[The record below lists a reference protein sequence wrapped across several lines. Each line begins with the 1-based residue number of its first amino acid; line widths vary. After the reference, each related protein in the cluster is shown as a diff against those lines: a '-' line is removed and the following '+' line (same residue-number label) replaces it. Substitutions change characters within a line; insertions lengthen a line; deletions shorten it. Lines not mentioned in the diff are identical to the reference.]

1 MAGERD
7 RLWYKDAVIYEVRV
21 RAFYDHDGDGIGDFR
36 GLTEKLDYLQDL
48 GVTALWLL
56 PFYPSPLRDDGY
68 DISDYLSVHPDVGTL
83 ADFKAFLRAAHE
95 RGLRVITE
103 LVLNHTSDRH
113 VMFQQA
119 RRAPPGSALRDFYI
133 WSDTPDRFRDVRII
147 FADFEHSN
155 WAWDPVAHAYY
166 YHRFYSHQPDLN
178 FDNPRVHDFVH
189 QVVDFW
195 LEQGVDGLRLDA
207 VPYLYK
213 REGTSCENLPETH
226 VFLRE
231 LRHHVD
237 ARFPGRMLL
246 AEANQWSED
255 AVAYFGQGDESHMA
269 FHFPIMPRMF
279 MAVQME
285 DRFPLIEIVSQTPP
299 IPDTCQWALFLR
311 NHDELTL
318 EMVTDE
324 ERDYMYRAYADD
336 PQARVNLGIRR
347 RLAPLM
353 RSNRRRIELMNGLL
367 LSLRG
372 TPVLYYGDEI
382 GMGDNIYLGDR
393 NGVRTPMQWS
403 ADRNAGFSR
412 TNPQRLYLPVIID
425 PEYHYE
431 TINVE
436 TQERNPSSLLHW
448 TRRLLGLRRQ
458 HPAFGRGEIEFLY
471 PDNPHVL
478 AFLRRHAGEVVLVV
492 ANLSRFAQYVELD
505 LATFAGMTPVELF
518 GRTAFPRIG
527 ATPYLVTLGP
537 HTFFWFALEAP
548 RAGPRAAA
556 PAPSL
561 PTLAVRRRWD
571 EVLGRKG
578 RAILEGL
585 LPGFLARCRWCD
597 GTGRGPREAALVD
610 VIAFGDPAA
619 TARLVLARVECA
631 EGSAETCVV
640 PLAFSAGEAAASIKE
655 RGPAALVAHVQGG
668 TRAAPVDGLLH
679 DALWD
684 SRFPLAVLDAL
695 GRRRRIKGTSG
706 ELLATPR
713 AALRQVRVTAADD
726 LRPTLEREERGST
739 TVAYGDRLV
748 VKLFRRLQEGVN
760 PDVEVS
766 RFLAERTAFDATPPV
781 VGIVEYRQGR
791 AALATVAIVRG
802 FRPHHGDAWALAV
815 EHARRFVE
823 RAAAQLPDLGVAPVP
838 HGSLVD
844 LCAVEPPTVVRDLMD
859 DTLRAARLLGRRTA
873 DLHVALASPTDDPA
887 FGVEPFTPLYRRAL
901 YQSMRNRARQALQ
914 LLRRRRRELDET
926 TRAAADRVLAQEERL
941 LGIYRTFLD
950 AKVVAQ
956 RTRCHGRY
964 RLQEL
969 LPTRSDFLVRDFE
982 GDPARTLEARRTRRS
997 PVRDVA
1003 TLLRSVHFAALQPLA
1018 DTEASG
1024 LAATD
1029 LPRRTHWA
1037 QVWRGWASAAFL
1049 AAYLEHAARGGFL
1062 PTDGAQLRSLVD
1074 AFMLEE
1080 AVYALEEE
1088 LTQHPERCSVALDVV
1103 LQTASDGVR
1112 SEPPVPGRSR
1122 T

>member
-1 MAGERD
+1 MARESATR
-7 RLWYKDAVIYEVRV
+7 WYKDAVIYEVRV

-68 DISDYLSVHPDVGTL
+68 DISDHLSVHPDVGTL
-83 ADFKAFLRAAHE
+83 ADFKACLRAAHE

-113 VMFQQA
+113 ALFQRA
-119 RRAPPGSALRDFYI
+119 RRAPPGSPLREFYL
-133 WSDTPDRFRDVRII
+133 WSDTPDRLRDVRVI
-147 FADFEHSN
+147 FNDFEHSN
-155 WAWDPVAHAYY
+155 WAWDPVARAYY

-178 FDNPRVHDFVH
+178 FDNPQVHDFVR

-226 VFLRE
+226 AFLRD
-231 LRHHVD
+231 LRRHID
-237 ARFPGRMLL
+237 SRYPDRMLL

-285 DRFPLIEIVSQTPP
+285 DRFPLLEIVSQTPP
-299 IPDTCQWALFLR
+299 IPDVCQWALFLR

-318 EMVTDE
+318 EMVTEE

-353 RSNRRRIELMNGLL
+353 RNNRRRIELMNGLL
-367 LSLRG
+367 MSLRG

-412 TNPQRLYLPVIID
+412 ANPQRLYLPIVID
-425 PEYHYE
+425 PEFHYQSV
-431 TINVE
+431 NVE
-436 TQERNPSSLLHW
+436 TQEGNPSSLLHW
-448 TRRLLGLRRQ
+448 TRRLLRLRRE
-458 HPAFGRGEIEFLY
+458 HLAFGRGEIEFLY
-471 PDNPHVL
+471 PDNPRVL

-505 LATFAGMTPVELF
+505 LTAFSGMTPVELF
-518 GRTAFPRIG
+518 GRTPFPRIG
-527 ATPYLVTLGP
+527 AAPYLVSLGP
-537 HTFFWFALEAP
+537 HTFFWFALEPP
-548 RAGPRAAA
+548 RVEA
-556 PAPSL
+556 PAGEETPPL
-561 PTLAVRRRWD
+561 PALTVRRRWD
-571 EVLGRKG
+571 EVFGRRSRAALEELLRGYLG
-578 RAILEGL
+578 
-585 LPGFLARCRWCD
+585 RCRWRE
-597 GTGRGPREAALVD
+597 GGEQAPRAIDLIDLVD
-610 VIAFGDPAA
+610 IGDQA
-619 TARLVLARVECA
+619 TNTRLALARVECT
-631 EGSAETCVV
+631 EGSTDTCVV
-640 PLAFSAGEAAASIKE
+640 PLAFSSGQAATLVTE
-655 RGPAALVAHVQGG
+655 RRPGALVSRVHGG
-668 TRAAPVDGLLH
+668 TRAAPVEGLLH

-684 SRFPLAVLDAL
+684 SRFPLAVLEAL
-695 GRRRRIKGTSG
+695 RRSRRIKVAAG
-706 ELLATPR
+706 ELAATPL
-713 AALRQVRVTAADD
+713 AALRELRVTASDD
-726 LRPTLEREERGST
+726 LRPRLDRDEHGVT
-739 TVAYGDRLV
+739 TVVYGDRLV
-748 VKLFRRLQEGVN
+748 LKLFRRLQEGPS

-766 RFLAERTAFDATPPV
+766 RFLADHTAFDAAPPV
-781 VGIVEYRQGR
+781 VGVIEYRQGR
-791 AALATVAIVRG
+791 STPAPVAIVRT
-802 FRPHHGDAWALAV
+802 FRTHRGDAWALAV

-823 RAAAQLPDLGVAPVP
+823 RAAAQHLDLASAPIP
-838 HGSLVD
+838 HGSLLE
-844 LCAVEPPTVVRDLMD
+844 LCTAEPPATIRDLLD

-873 DLHVALASPTDDPA
+873 ELHVALAAPTDDPA
-887 FGVEPFTPLYRRAL
+887 FGREPFTPLYRRAL
-901 YQSMRNRARQALQ
+901 YQAMRNRARRALQ
-914 LLRRRRRELDET
+914 LLRRRRRTMDEAT
-926 TRAAADRVLAQEERL
+926 GPGADLVLAREERI

-956 RTRCHGRY
+956 RTRGHGRY

-969 LPTRSDFLVRDFE
+969 LPTLSDLLVRDFE
-982 GDPARTLEARRTRRS
+982 GDPARTFEARRSRRS

-1003 TLLRSVHFAALQPLA
+1003 SLLRSVHHAALQAPAGA
-1018 DTEASG
+1018 DGDAPG
-1024 LAATD
+1024 APDPMHRA
-1029 LPRRTHWA
+1029 HWA
-1037 QVWRGWASAAFL
+1037 QAWRAWTSSAFL
-1049 AAYLEHAARGGFL
+1049 ATYLEHAASGGFL
-1062 PTDGAQLRSLVD
+1062 PTDRAQLCALVD

-1080 AVYALEEE
+1080 AVYGLEEE
-1088 LTQHPERCSVALDVV
+1088 LTQHPAQCGIALDLV
-1103 LQTASDGVR
+1103 LQLTADAGR
-1112 SEPPVPGRSR
+1112 KEPSV
-1122 T
+1122 

>member
-1 MAGERD
+1 MASERD
-7 RLWYKDAVIYEVRV
+7 PLWYKDAVIYEVRV

-36 GLTEKLDYLQDL
+36 GLTEKLDYLHDL
-48 GVTALWLL
+48 GVNALWLL

-83 ADFKAFLRAAHE
+83 ADFKVFLRAAHE

-119 RRAPPGSALRDFYI
+119 RRAPPGSPLRDYYL
-133 WSDTPDRFRDVRII
+133 WSDTPDKFRDVRVI
-147 FADFEHSN
+147 FGDFEHSN
-155 WAWDPVAHAYY
+155 WAWDPVARAYY

-178 FDNPRVHDFVH
+178 FDNPRVHDFVR

-226 VFLRE
+226 SFLRE
-231 LRHHVD
+231 LRRHID
-237 ARFPGRMLL
+237 ARYPDRMLL

-255 AVAYFGQGDESHMA
+255 AVTYFGQGDESHMA
-269 FHFPIMPRMF
+269 FHFPIMPRMY

-299 IPDTCQWALFLR
+299 IPDACQWALFLR

-336 PQARVNLGIRR
+336 PQARINLGIRR

-412 TNPQRLYLPVIID
+412 ANPQRLYLPVIID

-505 LATFAGMTPVELF
+505 LAAFSGMTPVELF
-518 GRTAFPRIG
+518 GRTPFPRIG
-527 ATPYLVTLGP
+527 TSPYLVTLGP
-537 HTFFWFALEAP
+537 HTFFWFAVESP
-548 RAGPRAAA
+548 QAGPLAVDSAS
-556 PAPSL
+556 PL
-561 PTLAVRRRWD
+561 PTLQVRRRWE
-571 EVLGRKG
+571 EVFGQRS
-578 RAILEGL
+578 RAALEGL
-585 LPGFLARCRWCD
+585 LPGYLARRRWCE
-597 GTGRGPREAALVD
+597 GTAGAPRDATLVD
-610 VIAFGDPAA
+610 ALGLDNSGASV
-619 TARLVLARVECA
+619 RLALARVECT
-631 EGSAETCVV
+631 EGSVETCVV
-640 PLAFSAGEAAASIKE
+640 PLSFSSGDAVASIQE

-668 TRAAPVDGLLH
+668 TRAAPVEGLLH

-684 SRFPLAVLDAL
+684 GRFPRAVLDLL
-695 GRRRRIKGTSG
+695 GRSRRIRGTAG
-706 ELLATPR
+706 ELSATSC
-713 AALRQVRVTAADD
+713 AALRQLRVTAAAD
-726 LRPTLEREERGST
+726 LRPALERDERGST
-739 TVAYGDRLV
+739 TMVYGDQLV
-748 VKLFRRLQEGVN
+748 VKLYRRIQEGVN

-766 RFLAERTAFDATPPV
+766 RFLAEHTAFDGAPPV
-781 VGIVEYRQGR
+781 VGVVEYRQGR
-791 AALATVAIVRG
+791 AAPATVAIVRG
-802 FRPHHGDAWALAV
+802 FRPHRGDAWALAV

-823 RAAAQLPDLGVAPVP
+823 RAAAQLPDLTVAPVP

-887 FGVEPFTPLYRRAL
+887 FGAEPFAPLYRRAL
-901 YQSMRNRARQALQ
+901 YQAMRNRARHALQ
-914 LLRRRRRELDET
+914 LLRRRRRELDEA
-926 TRAAADRVLAQEERL
+926 TRVAADRVLAQEERL
-941 LGIYRTFLD
+941 LQTHRAFLD

-969 LPTRSDFLVRDFE
+969 LLTRSDFLVRDFE
-982 GDPARTLEARRTRRS
+982 GDPARTFEARRTRRS

-1003 TLLRSVHFAALQPLA
+1003 SLLRSVHYAALQPLA
-1018 DTEASG
+1018 GTEARG
-1024 LAATD
+1024 PAAAD
-1029 LPRRTHWA
+1029 LGRRTHLA

-1062 PTDGAQLRSLVD
+1062 PGDRAQLRALVD

-1088 LTQHPERCSVALDVV
+1088 LTQHPERCGIALDVV
-1103 LQTASDGVR
+1103 LQTLA
-1112 SEPPVPGRSR
+1112 
-1122 T
+1122 